1 MKVFEFKNILKF
13 HFIFFIK
20 FENLRQF
27 DIKGGV
33 DSYMD
38 SQPGPMRK
46 TRMGYQASPARTT
59 GLRAGLRP
67 QHVDRHGIARIS
79 NQANRVGSN
88 RAGSGGPNGQ
98 L

>member
-1 MKVFEFKNILKF
+1 
-13 HFIFFIK
+13 
-20 FENLRQF
+20 
-27 DIKGGV
+27 
-33 DSYMD
+33 MD
-38 SQPGPMRK
+38 SQPGPTRK

-67 QHVDRHGIARIS
+67 QHVDRHGTARIS
-79 NQANRVGSN
+79 NQANRVGPN